1 MGFRLLNIKTIIP
14 ARILINGKKHKSISK
29 KPFNDI
35 FLKDHLQNKM
45 LSELP
50 LG

>member
-1 MGFRLLNIKTIIP
+1 MITSRV
-14 ARILINGKKHKSISK
+14 LINGKKHNNISK

-45 LSELP
+45 LNK
-50 LG
+50 